1 VRVLRDGDMNDAPA
15 APSVVAMGVFDGL
28 HRGHQAVI
36 AQLVELAATYD
47 ALATVVTFDPSP
59 AMVLAPEKAPRLLAT
74 VEQRL
79 EGLAALGVAQVRVLA
94 FDETLAM
101 VSARDFID
109 RVLVLELMARCVVV
123 GEDFH
128 FGHNREGTVALLRE
142 VGAERGFDVVAA
154 PLSGDGERWSSTS
167 VRRAIERGDVE
178 GARRI
183 LGHAFTLRGS
193 VVHGDARGEELGYPT
208 ANLAVGTVQA
218 LPSEGV
224 YAGAAYLEGAW
235 WPAAISVGTRP
246 QFYEGG
252 ELLVE
257 VFVVGFTGNLYG
269 FNLDVAFLA
278 RLREQRTF
286 SSVRKLTAQIERDV
300 TETQRLFEE
309 QLAHEDQ
316 LLG

>member
-1 VRVLRDGDMNDAPA
+1 MRVLRDGDMNDAPA
-15 APSVVAMGVFDGL
+15 GPSVVAMGVFDGL

-36 AQLVELAATYD
+36 AQLVELARTYQ

-59 AMVLAPEKAPRLLAT
+59 AMVLAPDKAPRLLAT
-74 VEQRL
+74 LDQRI
-79 EGLAALGVAQVRVLA
+79 EGLAELGVQQVRVLA
-94 FDETLAM
+94 FDEAFAKVT
-101 VSARDFID
+101 AREFID

-128 FGHNREGTVALLRE
+128 FGHNREGTVGFLRD

-154 PLSGDGERWSSTS
+154 PLAGDPERWSSTS
-167 VRRAIERGDVE
+167 VRGALERGDVD
-178 GARRI
+178 AANRL

-208 ANLAVGTVQA
+208 ANLSMSPVQA

-224 YAGAAYLEGAW
+224 YAGAAYLDGGW
-235 WPAAISVGTRP
+235 WPAAVSVGTRP
-246 QFYEGG
+246 QFYEYG

-257 VFVVGFTGNLYG
+257 VYVVGFEGNLYG

-300 TETQRLFEE
+300 AETKRIFAEISNDDDRL
-309 QLAHEDQ
+309 LR
-316 LLG
+316 